1 MKISTQTLN
10 LMRHSAGAVIT
21 AAAISGHALASDT
34 NHPNST
40 LTISSES
47 LSRMESNQQNSIAE
61 EPKKEEPKK
70 EEEKKKGGQKDPCEG
85 CGLG

>member
-21 AAAISGHALASDT
+21 AASISGHALASDT

-47 LSRMESNQQNSIAE
+47 FSRMESNQQNSVAE
-61 EPKKEEPKK
+61 EPKKEED
-70 EEEKKKGGQKDPCEG
+70 KKKGVKKDPCEG